1 MYFLMLP
8 FLVHKIFTFYINGVL
23 NCKSLKR
30 RYVSTTI
37 FIYYQEVS
45 NRQHVST
52 HQGVII
58 RSITKRYRIV
68 ESCAH
73 IWDPISVYKQTYW
86 WCYTYGIPLVFI
98 NRHIGGALAPPICL
112 FVNTSGIPYVCA
124 ALYDSVSLC
133 DGPDGSKHVVY
144 LILLDNK

>member
-1 MYFLMLP
+1 M
-8 FLVHKIFTFYINGVL
+8 
-23 NCKSLKR
+23 
-30 RYVSTTI
+30 
-37 FIYYQEVS
+37 
-45 NRQHVST
+45 
-52 HQGVII
+52 
-58 RSITKRYRIV
+58 
-68 ESCAH
+68 
-73 IWDPISVYKQTYW
+73 
-86 WCYTYGIPLVFI
+86 FI